1 MCDTNKKMSKE
12 FKEISIAFK
21 KDNERWNLELP
32 ELKTDFGEFLLDGG
46 FDYTFLKSYENGEL
60 KYIDFKT
67 SHRMTSDGY
76 IRYDKS
82 GKYIEMDY
90 EIIKRGNFN
99 GLSFEDVELI
109 TRQSNIEFNYLH
121 NKIIETDFDYNEYEF
136 FWSND
141 SPFSQWHK
149 TKFQLNDIE
158 YTSAEQFMMA
168 KKAELFGDMEIRN
181 QILSTNNVRK
191 QKQLGRQV
199 RNFDEEIWNN
209 SKIKIVYIANNLKF
223 SQNAELKTKLLET
236 KGKYIVE
243 ASPVDV
249 IWGIG
254 IAPDDPRRFNR
265 TKWRGQNLLG
275 KILTQLRKDLL
286 KIKKYHT

>member
-1 MCDTNKKMSKE
+1 MNQDY
-12 FKEISIAFK
+12 KEISIAFK
-21 KDNERWNLELP
+21 RDNERWDLELP
-32 ELKTDFGEFLLDGG
+32 ELKTDFGEFLLKGG
-46 FDYTFLKSYENGEL
+46 FDYTFIKSYKQGEL
-60 KYIDFKT
+60 QYIDFKT

-76 IRYDKS
+76 VRYDKT
-82 GKYIEMDY
+82 GKYFEMDY
-90 EIIKRGNFN
+90 EIMKNANYN
-99 GLSFEDVELI
+99 GLSSDDVELI

-121 NKIIETDFDYNEYEF
+121 NKIGETDFEYNEYEF

-149 TKFQLNDIE
+149 ANFQLNDVQ
-158 YTSAEQFMMA
+158 YSSAEQFMMA
-168 KKAELFGDMEIRN
+168 KKAELFGDKVIKQ

-199 RNFDEEIWNN
+199 SNFDEEIWNN

-223 SQNAELKTKLLET
+223 SQNEELKAKLFES

-243 ASPVDV
+243 ASPVDA

-254 IAPDDPRRFNR
+254 MAPDDQRRFNR
-265 TKWRGQNLLG
+265 TEWRGQNLLG
-275 KILTQLRKDLL
+275 KILTQLREDVLTM
-286 KIKKYHT
+286 KKYHT

>member
-1 MCDTNKKMSKE
+1 MNQDY
-12 FKEISIAFK
+12 KEISIAFK

-46 FDYTFLKSYENGEL
+46 FDYIFLKSYENGEL

-67 SHRMTSDGY
+67 SHRMTTDGY
-76 IRYDKS
+76 IRYDRN
-82 GKYIEMDY
+82 GKYFEMDY
-90 EIIKRGNFN
+90 EIMKSGNYN

-121 NKIIETDFDYNEYEF
+121 NKIIEADFDYNEYEF

-149 TKFQLNDIE
+149 TKFIFNDVE

-168 KKAELFGDMEIRN
+168 KKAELFEDNEIKEK
-181 QILSTNNVRK
+181 ILSTNNVRK

-199 RNFDEEIWNN
+199 SNFNEEIWNN

-223 SQNAELKTKLLET
+223 SQNEKLKSKLLET
-236 KGKYIVE
+236 NGKYLVE
-243 ASPVDV
+243 ASPNDA

-254 IAPDDPRRFNR
+254 IAPDDPRRFNKAR
-265 TKWRGQNLLG
+265 WRGQNLLG
-275 KILTQLRKDLL
+275 KILTQLREDILTMKR
-286 KIKKYHT
+286 YHT